1 MEKNK
6 KKFFS
11 IFVSVASYATF
22 VVTLLLTKNASAATV
37 LYYKYK

>member
-11 IFVSVASYATF
+11 IFASVASYATF
-22 VVTLLLTKNASAATV
+22 VVTLLLTKNASVAAA
-37 LYYKYK
+37 LYCKDK